1 MQYKRIIIKVG
12 TNVITQENGLL
23 NEPVLKELV
32 SQIAQLKKKG
42 AEVVLVSSGA
52 MGAGRPFVR
61 LREKCNRVLE
71 RQILAAVGQTR
82 LMNTYDRLL
91 QKHGFLCAQ
100 VLATKEDFRDRR
112 HYLNMKSCLEGLLQ
126 DEILPIVN
134 ENDVIS
140 VSELMFTDNDEL
152 AGLLS
157 AMLNVEALII
167 LSTVDGVMDRDP
179 KEKGAKVISVVKP
192 KHKNIHEGITSEK
205 SLFGRGGMLTKCR
218 IAERMSKLG
227 ITTHIANGKTKNIL
241 LDIFNNKSAG
251 TLFPPAKKVSGIKK
265 WIAHAEGQER
275 GIAIVN
281 KCAEEVLVA
290 KDKAA
295 SLLPVGITKVT
306 GDFEKGD
313 IIRVENE
320 KGKRV
325 ALGVAQYSSQKA
337 KEFIGKSGKK
347 PLIHYDYLFIIN

>member
-1 MQYKRIIIKVG
+1 MKYKRIVIKVG
-12 TNVITQENGLL
+12 TNVITQENGFL
-23 NEPVLKELV
+23 NEPVLTELV
-32 SQIAQLKKKG
+32 RQIAHLKKG
-42 AEVVLVSSGA
+42 GMEVVLVSSGA
-52 MGAGRPFVR
+52 MGAGRPLVR

-71 RQILAAVGQTR
+71 RQILASVGQTR

-157 AMLNVEALII
+157 AMLSVDALII

-179 KEKGAKVISVVKP
+179 KEKGAKVIPVVEP
-192 KHKNIHEGITSEK
+192 KQKNIHAGITSEK
-205 SLFGRGGMLTKCR
+205 SLFGRGGMLTKYR
-218 IAERMSKLG
+218 IAERMSKIG
-227 ITTHIANGKTKNIL
+227 ITTHIVNGTLKNIL
-241 LDIFNNKSAG
+241 PDILSKKPIG
-251 TLFPPAKKVSGIKK
+251 TVFLPAKKVSGMKK
-265 WIAHAEGQER
+265 WIAHAEGQEK
-275 GIAIVN
+275 GVAIVN
-281 KCAEEVLVA
+281 KCAEEVLIA

-295 SLLPVGITKVT
+295 SLLPVGIIKVT

-320 KGKRV
+320 KGERV
-325 ALGVAQYSSQKA
+325 ALGVAQYNSRKA